1 MTKLEILKPNLAA
14 RDEEILSY
22 QINIDNYVR
31 AIQKIKDQYSDNPHM
46 VEFRERLEQLLEE
59 NRTEQLKSQII
70 RDVIAE
76 QVEELEAD

>member
-31 AIQKIKDQYSDNPHM
+31 AIQKIKDHYSGDPRM
-46 VEFRERLEQLLEE
+46 VEFRERLEQLLDE

-76 QVEELEAD
+76 QVEELEAG